1 MSQLVIN
8 ILDKALK
15 SKGYKLKKT
24 SEYMWW
30 SPFVSHHKPK
40 LQVNIQTGK
49 WHCWVSN
56 QGGHNL
62 FQLLKQ
68 TNANRILFKE
78 LSDAVGSTYYT
89 SDKKDKKDIVLNL
102 PKEAKPLW
110 DENESV
116 QKLQALKFIYERG
129 LTDEDILRY
138 NLYYCLSGAYHNRI
152 IIPSYDSDGVLNYF
166 VGRDFYRGG
175 MKYKNPPIPKDIIG
189 FDLYIDWSQPIIL
202 CEGVFD
208 AIAIKN
214 NSIPLFGKT
223 ILPKLYEKIRKT
235 FVRISSELNLYIF
248 NGRPR
253 PMYSIRHSVAKK
265 RFKETGSLEV
275 VADSLNT
282 SVPILKSNY
291 LNEDEEFVL
300 ERHKKTYPELYSTK
314 SKTAKKS

>member
-15 SKGYKLKKT
+15 SKGNKLKKT
-24 SEYMWW
+24 NEYMYW
-30 SPFVSHHKPK
+30 SPFVQHHKPK
-40 LQVNIQTGK
+40 LQVNIETGK

-68 TNANRILFKE
+68 VNADRILFKE

-89 SDKKDKKDIVLNL
+89 SDKKDDKQIILNL

-110 DENESV
+110 NGGDSV
-116 QKLQALKFIYERG
+116 QKLHALKFIMERG
-129 LTDEDILRY
+129 LTMEDVVRY
-138 NLYYCLSGAYHNRI
+138 TLHYCLNGVYQNRI
-152 IIPSYDSDGVLNYF
+152 IVPSYDSNGQLNYF
-166 VGRDFYRGG
+166 VGRDFYKGG

-189 FDLYIDWSQPIIL
+189 FDLYIDWSQPIVL

-223 ILPKLYEKIRKT
+223 ILPKLFEKILTKKVKHIIISLDEDAFQDSLKMIKKFFDNGISVN
-235 FVRISSELNLYIF
+235 FVKLTNSDPSDLGY
-248 NGRPR
+248 
-253 PMYSIRHSVAKK
+253 KK
-265 RFKETGSLEV
+265 MIDKLETSTEVNFKELMRMKIYG
-275 VADSLNT
+275 N
-282 SVPILKSNY
+282 
-291 LNEDEEFVL
+291 
-300 ERHKKTYPELYSTK
+300 R
-314 SKTAKKS
+314 

>member
-15 SKGYKLKKT
+15 SKGQNLKKVN
-24 SEYMWW
+24 EYMWW
-30 SPFVSHHKPK
+30 SPFVQHHKPK

-68 TNANRILFKE
+68 VGAPRELFKE
-78 LSDAVGSTYYT
+78 LSDSIGGTYYT

-110 DENESV
+110 NGGDSV
-116 QKLQALKFIYERG
+116 QKLHALKFIMERG
-129 LTDEDILRY
+129 LTMEDVVRY
-138 NLYYCLSGAYHNRI
+138 NLHYCLNGVYQNRI
-152 IIPSYDSDGVLNYF
+152 IVPSYDSNGQLNYF
-166 VGRDFYRGG
+166 VGRDFYKGG

-189 FDLYIDWSQPIIL
+189 FDLYIDWSQPIVL

-223 ILPKLYEKIRKT
+223 ILPKLFEKILTKKVKHIIISLDEDAFQDSLKMIKKFFDNGISVN
-235 FVRISSELNLYIF
+235 FVKLTNSDPSDLGY
-248 NGRPR
+248 
-253 PMYSIRHSVAKK
+253 KK
-265 RFKETGSLEV
+265 MIDKLETSTEVNFKELMRMKIYG
-275 VADSLNT
+275 N
-282 SVPILKSNY
+282 
-291 LNEDEEFVL
+291 
-300 ERHKKTYPELYSTK
+300 R
-314 SKTAKKS
+314 

>member
-15 SKGYKLKKT
+15 SKGNKLKKT
-24 SEYMWW
+24 NEYMYW
-30 SPFVSHHKPK
+30 SPFVQHHKPK
-40 LQVNIQTGK
+40 LQVNIETGK

-68 TNANRILFKE
+68 VNADRILFKE

-89 SDKKDKKDIVLNL
+89 SDKKDDKQIILNL

-110 DENESV
+110 NGGDSV
-116 QKLQALKFIYERG
+116 QQLHALKFIMERG
-129 LTDEDILRY
+129 LTMEDVVRY
-138 NLYYCLSGAYHNRI
+138 NLHYCLNGVYQNRI
-152 IIPSYDSDGVLNYF
+152 IVPSYDSNGQLNYF
-166 VGRDFYRGG
+166 VGRDFYKGG

-189 FDLYIDWSQPIIL
+189 FDLYIDWSQPIVL

-223 ILPKLYEKIRKT
+223 ILPKLFEKILTKKVKHIIISLDEDAFQDSLKMIKKFFDNGISVN
-235 FVRISSELNLYIF
+235 FVKLTNSDPSDLGY
-248 NGRPR
+248 
-253 PMYSIRHSVAKK
+253 KK
-265 RFKETGSLEV
+265 MIDKLETSTEVNFKELMRMKIYG
-275 VADSLNT
+275 N
-282 SVPILKSNY
+282 
-291 LNEDEEFVL
+291 
-300 ERHKKTYPELYSTK
+300 R
-314 SKTAKKS
+314 

>member
-15 SKGYKLKKT
+15 SKGNKLKKT
-24 SEYMWW
+24 NEYMYW
-30 SPFVSHHKPK
+30 SPFVQHHKPK
-40 LQVNIQTGK
+40 LQVNIETGK

-68 TNANRILFKE
+68 VNADRILFKE

-89 SDKKDKKDIVLNL
+89 SDKKDDKQIILNL

-110 DENESV
+110 NGGDSV
-116 QKLQALKFIYERG
+116 QKLHALKFIMERG
-129 LTDEDILRY
+129 LTMEDVVRY
-138 NLYYCLSGAYHNRI
+138 NLHYCLNGVYQNRI
-152 IIPSYDSDGVLNYF
+152 IVPSYDSNGQLNYF
-166 VGRDFYRGG
+166 VGRDFYKGG

-189 FDLYIDWSQPIIL
+189 CDLYIDWSQPIVL

-223 ILPKLYEKIRKT
+223 ILPKLFEKILTKKVKHIIISLDEDAFQDSLKMIKKFFDNGISVN
-235 FVRISSELNLYIF
+235 FVKLTNSDQSDLGY
-248 NGRPR
+248 
-253 PMYSIRHSVAKK
+253 KK
-265 RFKETGSLEV
+265 MIDKLETSTEVNFKELMRMKIYG
-275 VADSLNT
+275 N
-282 SVPILKSNY
+282 
-291 LNEDEEFVL
+291 
-300 ERHKKTYPELYSTK
+300 R
-314 SKTAKKS
+314 